1 MSKEIESLE
10 VDRRDLLLAK
20 AIIIDAIESG
30 NNTLDKNLF
39 TELGE
44 TVFAIFKIERK
55 INQLTQNIIEP

>member
-10 VDRRDLLLAK
+10 FEKRDLLLTK
-20 AIIIDAIESG
+20 ALLLENLQS
-30 NNTLDKNLF
+30 NPNENLF
-39 TELGE
+39 RQLGE